1 MTITDIG
8 ISVLMITYNHAVHV
22 GRAIEGVL
30 AQRSDEPFELIIGED
45 CSTDGTRD
53 IVESFRDRHPGL
65 IRVVTAA
72 ANVGMNENL
81 RRVALT
87 ARGEYIAFCE
97 GDDLWHNPEKLTR
110 QLAVARADW
119 NIGMVYS
126 DYDRA
131 SRVLGRWRVMR
142 NVVGRSGEVPARGRA
157 FEDLLDRVQ
166 VHLSTM
172 LCRRSLVTAY
182 FESDLYDPS
191 LRLGDVPLL
200 LYCAAHADVAY
211 LPESTSVYRATPGS
225 ATTRGSRHRLRL
237 LQDHVAVVRR
247 FEERFGSDPE
257 RRGAR
262 APRLNARI
270 ATGAYAACDR
280 EIYSAVAD
288 GGPKVRLRAALM
300 RAPIL
305 HRLYMQWV
313 AERQKLDFWRV
324 SEDAH
329 HCLN

>member
-1 MTITDIG
+1 MNAG
-8 ISVLMITYNHAVHV
+8 VSVSVLMITFNQAAYVGKAV
-22 GRAIEGVL
+22 EGVL
-30 AQRSDEPFELIIGED
+30 AQRLDEPFELIIGED
-45 CSTDGTRD
+45 CSTDGTRR
-53 IVESFRDRHPGL
+53 IIESFRDRYPDR
-65 IRVVTAA
+65 IRVVTSCT
-72 ANVGMNENL
+72 NVGMNENL
-81 RRVALT
+81 RRVAL
-87 ARGEYIAFCE
+87 AAKGDYIAFCE
-97 GDDLWHNPEKLTR
+97 GDDVWHNREKLDR
-110 QLAVARADW
+110 QLSVVRSNATV
-119 NIGMVYS
+119 GMVYS

-131 SRVLGRWRVMR
+131 VRIFGRWRVMR
-142 NVVGRSGEVPARGRA
+142 GVIRCSGESPAQGCA

-166 VHLSTM
+166 AHLSTM

-182 FESDLYDPS
+182 FESDFYDPS
-191 LRLGDVPLL
+191 LRLGDLPLL

-225 ATTRGSRHRLRL
+225 ATTRGNRHRLRL

-257 RRGAR
+257 RRRAR
-262 APRLNARI
+262 APRLDARI

-280 EIYSAVAD
+280 ETYSAVAD
-288 GGPKVRLRAALM
+288 GGPKVRLRDALM

-305 HRLYMQWV
+305 HQLYMQWV

>member
-1 MTITDIG
+1 MSPDIS
-8 ISVLMITYNHAVHV
+8 ISVLMITYNQALYV
-22 GRAIEGVL
+22 GKAIESVL
-30 AQRSDEPFELIIGED
+30 AQRLDEPFELIIGED
-45 CSTDGTRD
+45 RSTDHTRD
-53 IVESFRDRHPGL
+53 IVESFHSRRPDI
-65 IRVVTAA
+65 IRVVTSPT
-72 ANVGMNENL
+72 NVGMNENL
-81 RRVALT
+81 RRVALA

-97 GDDLWHNPEKLTR
+97 GDDLWHNPEKLSC
-110 QLAVARADW
+110 QLSVARADP

-126 DYDRA
+126 DYDCGI
-131 SRVLGRWRVMR
+131 RVLGRWRIMR
-142 NVVGRSGEVPARGRA
+142 NVIGRSGEMPARGRA

-172 LCRRSLVTAY
+172 FCRRSLVTAY
-182 FESDLYDPS
+182 FESDLYDPT

-200 LYCAAHADVAY
+200 LYCAANADAAY
-211 LPESTSVYRATPGS
+211 LPESTSIYRATPGS
-225 ATTRGSRHRLRL
+225 ATNRGSRHRLRIF
-237 LQDHVAVVRR
+237 QDHVAVVRH

-257 RRGAR
+257 RRRAR
-262 APRLNARI
+262 APRLNALI

-280 EIYSAVAD
+280 ETYSAVAD

-313 AERQKLDFWRV
+313 AERQRLDFWRV

-329 HCLN
+329 YCLN